1 MNIPSN
7 KIKNTLSLLAS
18 YLLGVFLGAFV
29 IHMLEILKV
38 KYFHIHP
45 NAIWWELKKVKY
57 IPFIKNMIFI
67 VIVFFTSYTII
78 TILLKQVFL
87 KYPSEHPRL
96 YHSLRTVFIFATIF
110 ILCVVCE
117 SKDLF
122 YFLTASFSFQMIYSF
137 VNSFEK

>member
-29 IHMLEILKV
+29 I
-38 KYFHIHP
+38 HIHP

-87 KYPSEHPRL
+87 KYPSEHPKL